1 MFGKLGDMMGKLQE
15 MKQKAEEV
23 KVKLESTLIQSDGA
37 GGDVKIVITGSR
49 RIQSIELTDSL
60 QHGDK
65 QALEEQL
72 VVALN
77 RAIEKADRMN
87 EEEMKKA
94 AGGLLPGM

>member
-15 MKQKAEEV
+15 MKQKADEIKKRLGETELSV
-23 KVKLESTLIQSDGA
+23 EGA
-37 GGDVKIVITGSR
+37 GGDIKMIITGDR
-49 RIQSIELTDSL
+49 QVRLLSISDGL

-65 QALEEQL
+65 RELESQLLNTINKAL
-72 VVALN
+72 AK
-77 RAIEKADRMN
+77 AEKVN